1 MSDYFFLKE
10 NENAN
15 CSTILVGK
23 DASVTGKVLLGHN
36 EDDEDCIVQLHY
48 VPRFKHKPGSVITF
62 PDAKAVIP
70 QVEETYAYYWSEVR
84 CKGGISFADGFAN
97 EHGVVVVSNACRP
110 SKDATG
116 CEKDNR
122 EAYDMGY
129 ALRRLVAERA
139 KTAREGVLV
148 AAWLIETFGYFS
160 SRSYS
165 IADKDEAW
173 VVRVPKG
180 HNYVAR
186 RVGDDEVFYIPN
198 HYTIHEVDFTDTEHK
213 KFYWSENVVKFA
225 IENGWYT
232 PAVEGDYSDFDFAA
246 AYQDGPLKPNNILR
260 ARNAW
265 RLLKGVE
272 LSDDEIKPFTF
283 KADKKYCAEDLKK
296 VLSFHY
302 EGTPDDETDGYTR
315 NPHRTGV
322 SSICGNTTV
331 ESIVVEF
338 NDDINLTRMLR
349 ASPKPCITPYAPWYP
364 VALTRIPKGY
374 NWMGP
379 EAAQASHFFVDD
391 AELDY
396 DPAKAWW
403 TFRTLHFFTEFD
415 YKGTN
420 EYIKK
425 SKAALEAQWET
436 EKAGIERAYLAL
448 KDVDMDAAREVLTSY
463 TCRQSEKS
471 WQWAKSLI
479 RTLGEEKIAKNCDEW
494 K

>member
-1 MSDYFFLKE
+1 MTEYFLKE

-23 DASVTGKVLLGHN
+23 DATVTGKVMLGHN

-48 VPRFKHKPGSVITF
+48 VPRIKHKPSSTISF
-62 PDAKAVIP
+62 ADASAVIP

-84 CKGGISFADGFAN
+84 CKGGISFADGYAN

-116 CEKDNR
+116 VEKDNR
-122 EAYDMGY
+122 EAYHMGY

-139 KTAREGVLV
+139 RTAREGVQV

-160 SRSYS
+160 SRSYA

-173 VVRVPKG
+173 VVQVPKG

-198 HYTIHEVDFTDTEHK
+198 HYTIHEVDFSDTEHK
-213 KFYWSENVVKFA
+213 KFYWSENVVTYA

-232 PAVEGDYSDFDFAA
+232 PAVEGDWSDFDFAK

-272 LSDDEIKPFTF
+272 LSNDEIKPFTME
-283 KADKKYCAEDLKK
+283 ADKKYSAEDLKK

-364 VALTRIPKGY
+364 VALTRIPEGY

-391 AELDY
+391 TELDF

-420 EYIKK
+420 EKIKE
-425 SKAALEAQWET
+425 SKAELEAQWET
-436 EKAGIERAYLAL
+436 EKEGIEKAYLAL
-448 KDVDMDAAREVLTSY
+448 KNVNIDAAKELLTSY
-463 TCRQSEKS
+463 TCQQNAKA
-471 WQWAKSLI
+471 WQWAKSMV
-479 RTLGEEKIAKNCDEW
+479 RTLGEEKIAKNCAEW
-494 K
+494 E